1 MLKQALMALLCSSAA
16 LSATALADNVAADAL
31 KNKRIL
37 FVTGPVERGAPND
50 DPLIKDYL
58 GTLGATVTV
67 ASAADALAAA
77 NGKDLVMISSTV
89 NARELDR
96 RLGALT
102 VPVATWNA
110 YAYPLL
116 NMTGDKLHQDFS
128 VVREK
133 PFHNENHADYY
144 AHATSS
150 TNAILAAAKIPQG
163 MFAPLLFS
171 GGVTDP
177 SWGKPARGA
186 DVAVSFEGDY
196 NKAAV
201 FSYEK
206 GALMMGNTVAPA
218 RRVGLFLG
226 DNSWSILSDAQGP
239 AAQDPKEFAWFSG
252 RRLFDA
258 SLRWA
263 VSPTQAPVTSS
274 FAEQR
279 AALARAAKGKKLLF
293 VRRYDLPWPENEAS
307 DQAQLAWLRELG
319 FDVSTADHMEP
330 DSRAQGKDLVIISAS
345 TNKYKL
351 GIKYADV
358 HLPIVLLEAKAV
370 DALSMVT
377 RRRNTDYGVNDHK
390 ESLYPPENYVDI
402 ARSFHPIAAGLPAG
416 QLKLFKTPGV
426 LAWSRPPAGAQVIAT
441 IPNQPEH
448 ATMFAYEKGATM
460 ANDMVAPGR
469 RALFPMDAPR
479 FPDLTEQ
486 GRAIYAALLLWAL
499 STPPSD
505 HT

>member
-1 MLKQALMALLCSSAA
+1 MLKTLLMALLGSSLLWSAA
-16 LSATALADNVAADAL
+16 APADTVAADAL

-37 FVTGPVERGAPND
+37 FVVGEVEQGAPND
-50 DPLIKDYL
+50 DPLIKEYL
-58 GTLGATVTV
+58 GTQGAAVTMAKAGQV
-67 ASAADALAAA
+67 LAAA
-77 NGKDLVMISSTV
+77 AGQDLVIVSSTV
-89 NARELDR
+89 NARELDSK
-96 RLGALT
+96 LADLP
-102 VPVATWNA
+102 VPVVTWNA

-116 NMTGDKLHQDFS
+116 SMTGDKLHEDFS

-150 TNAILAAAKIPQG
+150 TNPILVAAKIPQG

-186 DVAVSFEGDY
+186 DIAVCFEGDY

-206 GALMMGNTVAPA
+206 GALMIGNAAAPA

-258 SLRWA
+258 ALRWA
-263 VSPTQAPVTSS
+263 VSTPQARVTAS
-274 FAEQR
+274 AVEQR
-279 AALARAAKGKKLLF
+279 AALAAAAKGKKLLF

-319 FDVSTADHMEP
+319 FEVATADHMEP
-330 DSRAQGKDLVIISAS
+330 DSRAAGKDIVIISAS

-351 GIKYADV
+351 GIKYSDA
-358 HLPIVLLEAKAV
+358 PIPVVLLEAKAV
-370 DALSMVT
+370 DALGMVT

-390 ESLYPPENYVDI
+390 ESLYPPENYIDI
-402 ARSFHPIAAGLPAG
+402 ARSFHPIAGGAAPG
-416 QLKLFKTPGV
+416 QLKLYNTPGV

-448 ATMFAYEKGATM
+448 STLFAYEKGATM
-460 ANDMVAPGR
+460 ANDRVAPAR

-479 FPDLTEQ
+479 FPDLTEE
-486 GRAIYAALLLWAL
+486 GRTIYGALLLWAL
-499 STPPSD
+499 SSPD
-505 HT
+505 QN

>member
-1 MLKQALMALLCSSAA
+1 MLKNALIALLAGSTLLSAA
-16 LSATALADNVAADAL
+16 APAQSVGPDAL
-31 KNKRIL
+31 NNKRIL
-37 FVTGPVERGAPND
+37 FVVGEVERGAPND

-58 GTLGATVTV
+58 GTRGATVTL
-67 ASAADALAAA
+67 ANATQTLSAAA
-77 NGKDLVMISSTV
+77 GQDLVIISSTA
-89 NARELDR
+89 NARELDSKIVD
-96 RLGALT
+96 LA

-116 NMTGDKLHQDFS
+116 RMTGEKLHQDFS

-150 TNAILAAAKIPQG
+150 TNAILMAAKIPQG

-186 DVAVSFEGDY
+186 DIAVSFEGDY

-206 GALMMGNTVAPA
+206 GALLVGDSVAPA

-258 SLRWA
+258 ALRWA
-263 VSPTQAPVTSS
+263 VSPPQAQAT
-274 FAEQR
+274 AD
-279 AALARAAKGKKLLF
+279 AATRLASLKAAAKGKKLLF

-319 FDVSTADHMEP
+319 FNVATADHMES
-330 DSRAQGKDLVIISAS
+330 DSRANGMDLVIVSAS

-351 GIKYADV
+351 GIKYADAAMPV
-358 HLPIVLLEAKAV
+358 VLLEAKAV
-370 DALSMVT
+370 DALGMVT

-390 ESLYPPENYVDI
+390 ESLYPPENYIDI
-402 ARSFHPIAAGLPAG
+402 ARSFHAVAAGNAPG
-416 QLKLFKTPGV
+416 RLKLYKTPGV

-448 ATMFAYEKGATM
+448 ATMFVYEKGATM
-460 ANDMVAPGR
+460 ANDMIAPAR

-486 GRAIYAALLLWAL
+486 GRAMYGALLLWAL
-499 STPPSD
+499 STPD
-505 HT
+505 YK

>member
-1 MLKQALMALLCSSAA
+1 MLKHVLIALLGSAA
-16 LSATALADNVAADAL
+16 LWSAAASADAVVLDVL
-31 KNKRIL
+31 KNKQIL
-37 FVTGPVERGAPND
+37 FVTGEVERGAPND
-50 DPLIKDYL
+50 DTLIKDYL
-58 GTLGATVTV
+58 GTRGATVTV
-67 ASAADALAAA
+67 ANAGQALAAA
-77 NGKDLVMISSTV
+77 AGKDLVIISSTV
-89 NARELDR
+89 NARELDGK
-96 RLGALT
+96 LADLP

-116 NMTGDKLHQDFS
+116 NMTGEKLHEDFS

-150 TNAILAAAKIPQG
+150 TNPILLAARIPQG

-206 GALMMGNTVAPA
+206 GALMIRDAVAPA

-239 AAQDPKEFAWFSG
+239 AAHDPKEFAWFSG

-258 SLRWA
+258 ALGWA
-263 VSPTQAPVTSS
+263 ASPPPQPVTAS
-274 FAEQR
+274 ADEQL
-279 AALARAAKGKKLLF
+279 AALAAAAKGKKLLF

-307 DQAQLAWLRELG
+307 DQAQLAWLRQLG
-319 FDVSTADHMEP
+319 FDVATADHMEP
-330 DSRAQGKDLVIISAS
+330 DSRAAGKDIVIISAS

-351 GIKYADV
+351 GIKYADA
-358 HLPIVLLEAKAV
+358 PIPVVLLEAKAV
-370 DALSMVT
+370 DALGMVT

-390 ESLYPPENYVDI
+390 ESLYPPENYIDV
-402 ARSFHPIAAGLPAG
+402 ARSFHPIAAGHAPG
-416 QLKLFKTPGV
+416 RLKLYQTPGV

-460 ANDMVAPGR
+460 ANDLIAPAR
-469 RALFPMDAPR
+469 RALFPLDAPR

-486 GRAIYAALLLWAL
+486 GRTIYGALLLWAL
-499 STPPSD
+499 SSPNLQ
-505 HT
+505 

>member
-1 MLKQALMALLCSSAA
+1 MLKTILTSVAAAGALAWVSSAY
-16 LSATALADNVAADAL
+16 ADVAPDAL
-31 KNKRIL
+31 HSKRVL
-37 FVTGPVERGAPND
+37 FVVGQVEQGAPND
-50 DPLIKDYL
+50 DPLIRDYL
-58 GTLGATVTV
+58 ATRGATVTT
-67 ASAADALAAA
+67 ASASEVGSTAINA
-77 NGKDLVMISSTV
+77 DLVVVSSTV
-89 NARELDR
+89 NARELNRKLAD
-96 RLGALT
+96 LQIPI
-102 VPVATWNA
+102 VTWNA

-116 NMTGDKLHQDFS
+116 NMTGEKLHEDFS

-150 TNAILAAAKIPQG
+150 TNPILAAARIPQG

-196 NKAAV
+196 DKAAV

-206 GALMMGNTVAPA
+206 GALMKGGAVAPA

-252 RRLFDA
+252 RRLFDSA
-258 SLRWA
+258 LRWA
-263 VSPTQAPVTSS
+263 VSAPQNPVKATS
-274 FAEQR
+274 AEQL
-279 AALARAAKGKKLLF
+279 AALAKAAKGKKLLF

-307 DQAQLAWLRELG
+307 DQAQLAWLRGLG
-319 FDVSTADHMEP
+319 FDVATADHMEA
-330 DSRAQGKDLVIISAS
+330 DSRAAGKDIVIISAS

-351 GIKYADV
+351 GMKYADA
-358 HLPIVLLEAKAV
+358 PIPVVLLEAKAV
-370 DALSMVT
+370 DALGMVT

-402 ARSFHPIAAGLPAG
+402 ARSFHPIAAGYPAG
-416 QLKLFKTPGV
+416 QLKLYKTPGV

-441 IPNQPEH
+441 IPNQPQH

-460 ANDMVAPGR
+460 ANDLVAPAR
-469 RALFPMDAPR
+469 RALFPLDAPR
-479 FPDLTEQ
+479 FPDLTDE
-486 GRAIYAALLLWAL
+486 GRTIYGALLLWAL
-499 STPPSD
+499 SAPDRS
-505 HT
+505 